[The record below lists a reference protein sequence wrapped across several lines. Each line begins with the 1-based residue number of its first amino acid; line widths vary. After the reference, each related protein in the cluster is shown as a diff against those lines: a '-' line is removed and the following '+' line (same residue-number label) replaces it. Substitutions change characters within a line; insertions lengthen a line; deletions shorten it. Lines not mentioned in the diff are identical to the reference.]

1 LAKQSGS
8 LPIER
13 GRPVKKTKTSN
24 GLLEW
29 KKWLHEELTPPYS
42 DAVSLNP
49 DLKRVL
55 EAFLEL
61 ATFVSQAHS

>member
-1 LAKQSGS
+1 
-8 LPIER
+8 
-13 GRPVKKTKTSN
+13 VKNPKTSN

-29 KKWLHEELTPPYS
+29 KKWLQEELTPPYS

>member
-1 LAKQSGS
+1 VKQ
-8 LPIER
+8 P
-13 GRPVKKTKTSN
+13 KTSS

-29 KKWLHEELTPPYS
+29 KEWLQEELTPPYS
-42 DAVSLNP
+42 DAVSSDP

-61 ATFVSQAHS
+61 ATFVIQAHS

>member
-1 LAKQSGS
+1 VKQ
-8 LPIER
+8 P
-13 GRPVKKTKTSN
+13 KTRS

-29 KKWLHEELTPPYS
+29 KEWLQEELTPPYS
-42 DAVSLNP
+42 DTVSSNP

-61 ATFVSQAHS
+61 VTFVSQFPFLKF